1 MLPGRPPVAEW
12 GKKAREGRW
21 TKRRSEPEEARM
33 TGSAGPPRLSIAS
46 LSGLR
51 PSSDR
56 VELPRVDP
64 RSTTVGIVH
73 LGIGAF
79 HRAHQAVFT
88 EDAAAAA
95 GEDCW
100 GILGVSSRSRRVA
113 QQLVPQ
119 DGLYGILTT
128 GRAATSLRL
137 IGSVRG
143 VAFQPDEPERVL
155 NAIAADTTHVVS
167 LTVSEKGYRRAHS
180 GGPDL
185 TDPDLGADVAAIRDE
200 LAAHAP
206 RAQAGAALHTPI
218 GALVL
223 GLARRQWAHGAPLT
237 VVCCDN
243 MTANGRV
250 LAGLVK
256 GVLDAVPGPRVA
268 SLRSW
273 VEESVRFPNTMVDR
287 ITPAT
292 TEAHRAESTS
302 LLGLGDEGLVV
313 AEPFREWVIE
323 DAFAGP
329 RPQWEFAGARITRDV
344 EPYERAKLR
353 MLNGSHSAI
362 AYVGALRGHRRID
375 QALDDDVV
383 LSTACR
389 LMDEDVI
396 PSLTPPEGVDLAGYR
411 SQILERFAN
420 PGTGYTTYQVAGDG
434 SHKLPIRI
442 LDTVADRLAAGVV
455 PNAATQV
462 VAAWIVFVA
471 RRRDVHGHE
480 LPLEDPWADRLS
492 AAAAGPEGSLAD
504 RMLALREVFPA
515 EIAEHD
521 GFRAALRAEVA
532 KLLSSL

>member
-1 MLPGRPPVAEW
+1 MMR
-12 GKKAREGRW
+12 
-21 TKRRSEPEEARM
+21 
-33 TGSAGPPRLSIAS
+33 SAGPPRLSLAS
-46 LSGLR
+46 LAAFP

-56 VELPRVDP
+56 VELPRIDP
-64 RSTTVGIVH
+64 RATTVGIVH

-95 GEDCW
+95 GETCW
-100 GILGVSSRSRRVA
+100 GVLGVSQRSRLVVD
-113 QQLVPQ
+113 QLAPQ

-128 GRAATSLRL
+128 ERTATSLRL

-143 VAFQPDEPERVL
+143 VAFQPEESRQVL
-155 NAIAADTTHVVS
+155 DAIAADTTHVVS
-167 LTVSEKGYRRAHS
+167 MTVSEKGYRRARS

-185 TDPDLGADVAAIRDE
+185 TDPDLAADVAAIGEE
-200 LAAHAP
+200 LGAHP
-206 RAQAGAALHTPI
+206 GGAGAAATARTPI
-218 GALVL
+218 GALVR
-223 GLARRQWAHGAPLT
+223 GLARRARAHGAPMT

-243 MTANGRV
+243 MAANGRV
-250 LAGLVK
+250 VAELVH
-256 GVLDAVPGPRVA
+256 GVLDAVPGPAAA

-273 VEESVRFPNTMVDR
+273 LEDDVRFPVTMVDR

-292 TEAHRAESTS
+292 TDAHRAGATA
-302 LLGLGDEGLVV
+302 LLGLRDEGLVV

-329 RPQWEFAGARITRDV
+329 RPRWELAGARISGDV

-375 QALDDDVV
+375 RAMADDVV
-383 LSTACR
+383 LSTARR

-396 PSLTPPEGVDLAGYR
+396 PTLDPPAGVDLAHYR
-411 SQILERFAN
+411 DQVLARFAD
-420 PGTGYTTYQVAGDG
+420 PATGYTTYQVAGDG
-434 SHKLPIRI
+434 SQKLPIRI
-442 LDTVADRLAAGVV
+442 LDTVADRLATGVV
-455 PNAATQV
+455 PAAATQV

-480 LPLEDPWADRLS
+480 LPLDDPWADRLG
-492 AAAAGPEGSLAD
+492 ATAAGPDGSLVD
-504 RMLALREVFPA
+504 RMLSLREVFPA
-515 EIAEHD
+515 AIAEHD
-521 GFRAALRAEVA
+521 GFRAALRVEVA
-532 KLLSSL
+532 DLLRSLESRE